1 MRCHNCKSEDSYRPW
16 EGTMKLRGVEF
27 LAHGERCR
35 ECDEIVFDSAE
46 VRRQERLVAAA
57 LVERGIK
64 SARDFQ
70 YVRKIAGL
78 KANELAELLDVRP
91 ETVSRWERGDGEIP
105 RSAIFTL
112 GELFERPLVVRRRLA
127 QLAS

>member
-1 MRCHNCKSEDSYRPW
+1 
-16 EGTMKLRGVEF
+16 MKLRGVEF
-27 LAHGERCR
+27 MARGEKCR
-35 ECDEIVFDSAE
+35 ECDEILFDSGE
-46 VRRQERLVAAA
+46 VRRQERVIAAA

-70 YVRKIAGL
+70 FVRKVAGL

-91 ETVSRWERGDGEIP
+91 ETVSRWERGEGEIP

-112 GELFERPLVVRRRLA
+112 SELFERPVVVRRRLE